1 MSAEENKALIKRYIE
16 AMNGKAKT
24 EAMLS
29 EYVADEGLRRFI
41 GTFEAAFPRYE
52 LTLEDLVAEGDRVV
66 ARLMIRGTHR
76 GEFRGAAPTGREVT
90 FPAIIIYQ
98 VEGGKITKHWLVS
111 DTLSIAQQVGLVPA
125 PAGTAR

>member
-1 MSAEENKALIKRYIE
+1 MPAEENKALIKRYIE

-24 EAMLS
+24 EVMLS
-29 EYVADEGLRRFI
+29 KYVADEGLRRFI
-41 GTFEAAFPRYE
+41 KTFEAAFPRYE

-66 ARLMIRGTHR
+66 ARLMIRGIHR

-98 VEGGKITKHWLVS
+98 VEGGKIAKHWLVS

-125 PAGTAR
+125 SAGTAR

>member
-1 MSAEENKALIKRYIE
+1 MSVEANKALIKRYIE
-16 AMNGKAKT
+16 AMSGKAKT

-41 GTFEAAFPRYE
+41 STFEAAFPRYE
-52 LTLEDLVAEGDRVV
+52 LTLEDLVAEGDRVA
-66 ARLMIRGTHR
+66 ARLMVRGTHR

-98 VEGGKITKHWLVS
+98 IEGGKIAKHWLVS

-125 PAGTAR
+125 SAGTAR